1 MQHLSDTSRSRK
13 LSILLPLLIVAA
25 GISGSTAQTRG
36 TDPGPSIAPPYGP
49 GEKAEYQVKLGA
61 LSVGSGTM
69 EVIGVENVNGFRTFH
84 TRLQVKGGV
93 PLARVDTRMDSWID
107 VTGLF
112 SRRFEQDQHELRFKR
127 HRIFDFNP
135 ERRTYALRGT
145 DETGSIPTNRPLDDL
160 SFLYYART
168 LPLNVGDSYTIHR
181 YFKED
186 GNPVVLNVLR
196 RETITVPAGTFNTVV
211 VQPIIQ
217 TDGLFGEGGRAEVFF
232 TDDDRR
238 LLVHLRSR
246 VPVVGSLNLSLRTYE
261 PGTRVR

>member
-1 MQHLSDTSRSRK
+1 MKRRTGRSGPMK
-13 LSILLPLLIVAA
+13 LSVFLPLVLLAG
-25 GISGSTAQTRG
+25 GISGPAAQMRG
-36 TDPGPSIAPPYGP
+36 SDPGPFLAAPYGP

-61 LSVGSGTM
+61 VSVGSGTM
-69 EVIGVENVNGFRTFH
+69 EVLGMENVNGSRTYH
-84 TRLQVKGGV
+84 TRLHVKGGV

-107 VTGLF
+107 VQGLF
-112 SRRFEQDQHELRFKR
+112 SRRFEQDQHELRFER

-145 DETGSIPTNRPLDDL
+145 DETGRIPTNRPLDDL

-168 LPLNVGDSYTIHR
+168 LPLKVGDSYTIHR
-181 YFKED
+181 YFKDD

-196 RETITVPAGTFNTVV
+196 RETITVPAGTFHTVV

-217 TDGLFGEGGRAEVFF
+217 TDGLFGQGGRAEVFF

-238 LLVHLRSR
+238 ILVHLRSR

-261 PGTRVR
+261 PGTRIR